1 MHTDFHIFPGVLFWK
16 HPRRKLYTV
25 TQRDLK
31 EIRRRRSAG
40 NYINTSD
47 DESDDD
53 GGMSRSTRKRV
64 KLDDTLEAIGQDV
77 SAIRETI
84 TEMMTLTADCSMPL
98 GLKRVVNDTFKCYIC
113 HVIPVKPPI
122 IVTKCCKNML
132 GCQECV
138 NTWYSGPDAMLKTCP
153 ICRAERGCNETM
165 VLRGLTEFLENIR
178 KIHDNNENLA
188 RSENETD
195 QN

>member
-1 MHTDFHIFPGVLFWK
+1 MFVGVLFWK
-16 HPRRKLYTV
+16 HPRRKLYAV
-25 TQRDLK
+25 TQKDLK
-31 EIRRRRSAG
+31 EIRRRRSSS
-40 NYINTSD
+40 NYIDTSD
-47 DESDDD
+47 DESDVGG
-53 GGMSRSTRKRV
+53 GGMSGSTRKKA
-64 KLDDTLEAIGQDV
+64 KLDNTLEAIGQDV
-77 SAIRETI
+77 SVIRETI

-98 GLKRVVNDTFKCYIC
+98 GLKRVVNDTFKCCIC

-165 VLRGLTEFLENIR
+165 VLRGLTEFLESIR
-178 KIHDNNENLA
+178 KIYENNENS
-188 RSENETD
+188 RSEENQTD
-195 QN
+195 QS

>member
-1 MHTDFHIFPGVLFWK
+1 MFVGVLFWK
-16 HPRRKLYTV
+16 HPRRKLYAV
-25 TQRDLK
+25 TQKDLK
-31 EIRRRRSAG
+31 EIRRRRSSS
-40 NYINTSD
+40 NYIDTSD
-47 DESDDD
+47 DESDVGG
-53 GGMSRSTRKRV
+53 GGMSGSTRKKA
-64 KLDDTLEAIGQDV
+64 KLDNTLEAIGQDV
-77 SAIRETI
+77 SVIRETI

-98 GLKRVVNDTFKCYIC
+98 GLKWVVNDTFKCYIC

-165 VLRGLTEFLENIR
+165 VLRGLTEFLESIR
-178 KIHDNNENLA
+178 KIYENNENS
-188 RSENETD
+188 RSEENQTD
-195 QN
+195 QS

>member
-1 MHTDFHIFPGVLFWK
+1 MFVGVLFWK
-16 HPRRKLYTV
+16 HPRRKLYAV
-25 TQRDLK
+25 TQKDLK
-31 EIRRRRSAG
+31 EIRRRRSSS
-40 NYINTSD
+40 NYIDTSD
-47 DESDDD
+47 DESDVGG
-53 GGMSRSTRKRV
+53 GGMSGSTRKKA
-64 KLDDTLEAIGQDV
+64 KLDNTLEAIGQDV
-77 SAIRETI
+77 SVIRETI

-165 VLRGLTEFLENIR
+165 GLRGLTEFLESIR
-178 KIHDNNENLA
+178 KIYENNENS
-188 RSENETD
+188 RSEENQTD
-195 QN
+195 QS

>member
-16 HPRRKLYTV
+16 HPRRKLYAV

-53 GGMSRSTRKRV
+53 GGMSGSTRKRV

>member
-1 MHTDFHIFPGVLFWK
+1 MHTDFHIFPAVLFWK
-16 HPRRKLYTV
+16 HPRRKLYAV

-53 GGMSRSTRKRV
+53 GGMSGSTHKRV
-64 KLDDTLEAIGQDV
+64 KLDNTLEAIGQDV

-153 ICRAERGCNETM
+153 ICWAERGCNETM